1 MPGLA
6 PGIFDTVAVGL
17 WDLIGEIV
25 VNPCAFTHDLRS
37 MIAARG
43 RKGFAGGILIPMA
56 FTMVLTKLPMPQQS
70 SAASCGKRGTLRGGL
85 QVIPPSNATNRSS
98 FRGLT
103 AS

>member
-1 MPGLA
+1 M
-6 PGIFDTVAVGL
+6 I
-17 WDLIGEIV
+17 
-25 VNPCAFTHDLRS
+25 PCAFTHDQGS
-37 MIAARG
+37 MIAVRG

-56 FTMVLTKLPMPQQS
+56 FTIVLTKLPMPQQS

-85 QVIPPSNATNRSS
+85 QVMPPSNATNRST